1 MLALKAPSPEVAHVT
16 SVYILT
22 AKEVTCPRS
31 TLGMR
36 RSTFFLQDGAL
47 SLGEQKSRLPQGH
60 RKSQVL
66 GYGPRDWDPQHE
78 SHNEM
83 HW

>member
-1 MLALKAPSPEVAHVT
+1 MVTHMLALKAPSLEVAHVT
-16 SVYILT
+16 SVSILV

-36 RSTFFLQDGAL
+36 GSTFFLQEGAL
-47 SLGEQKSRLPQGH
+47 SLGEQKPSLPQGH

-66 GYGPRDWDPQHE
+66 GYGP
-78 SHNEM
+78 
-83 HW
+83 